1 MMNSLIQKLTEYC
14 EEHSTPQS
22 QLLYELER
30 ETHLKT
36 FAPQMTSG
44 HIQGQFLSLLSQLMR
59 PRLVLE
65 IGTFTG
71 YATICLAKGL
81 EDNGIIHTIEVN
93 EELAYLSNK
102 YFEKSGLKHKIKAHI
117 GNAKEIIPTIEG
129 KFDIIFIDAGKLD
142 YPDFYDLIFDRVKSG
157 GLILSDNVL
166 WSGKIVNGATDKHT
180 KILDFYNK
188 KLLNDKRIEHLIL
201 PFRDGMGISR
211 KK

>member
-14 EEHSTPQS
+14 EEHSTPQTR
-22 QLLYELER
+22 LLYELER

-36 FAPQMTSG
+36 LAPQMASG
-44 HIQGQFLSLLSQLMR
+44 HLQGQFLTLLSQLMR
-59 PRLVLE
+59 PKLILE

-81 EDNGIIHTIEVN
+81 AENGIIHTIEVN

-102 YFEKSGLKHKIKAHI
+102 YFEKSGLQSRIKTHI
-117 GNAKEIIPTIEG
+117 GDAKNIIPTIEG
-129 KFDIIFIDAGKLD
+129 DFDMVFIDAGKLD
-142 YPDFYDLIFDRVKSG
+142 YPDHYDLVFDRVKSG

-180 KILDFYNK
+180 RQLDFYNK
-188 KLLNDKRIEHLIL
+188 KLLNDDRVENLIL
-201 PFRDGMGISR
+201 PLRDGMGIAR